1 MALAIQTLAKDANI
15 SKLASANDVSRK
27 YLYQQKGKACDALRE
42 VFAPD
47 SADEEVL
54 FSIPVTTAW
63 LDQFVVSLTL
73 TCHSSYRGVLQFVRD
88 LLGVSISLGSV
99 HNLLERAAKRALE
112 LNGAQDLSAIRVGL
126 NDEIFHCNEPVLA
139 GVDARS
145 TYCYLL
151 AAEQHRDGDAWATHL
166 LCLRDQGLDPD
177 FFIGDQG
184 TGLRAGQ
191 AQVWDAKPCH
201 GDVFH
206 IVKQCEELAN
216 VLARMAQG
224 ATTRLR
230 AVQTKMEDAK
240 AKGVAHTYAVQ
251 LGQARKAEEQMA
263 RLARDIKTLT
273 QWLNRDV
280 LELAGPGL
288 ATRLELFDFVVAE
301 IHAREY
307 LDPERIRKVRV
318 ALQNQRDDLLA
329 FAAVLDEHLD
339 CIAHA
344 YEVSAHLVR
353 QACLLQ
359 RKPDTSN
366 AFWQGWNQLCAQM
379 GHKCHDVFE
388 AVMQAM
394 AQTPRCSSMVENL
407 NSRLRN
413 YFTLRR
419 QLGGNYL
426 ELLKFFLNHRA
437 FMRSRV
443 PERVGKSPRQL
454 MTGEV
459 HPHWLTMLGFGPL
472 QPQRS

>member
-1 MALAIQTLAKDANI
+1 MALAIETLAKDANL
-15 SKLASANDVSRK
+15 SKLASTNDVSRK
-27 YLYQQKGKACDALRE
+27 YLYQQKGKARDALQE
-42 VFAPD
+42 AFAPS
-47 SADEEVL
+47 SAGEEVL
-54 FSIPVTTAW
+54 FSIPVTSAW

-73 TCHSSYRGVLQFVRD
+73 TCHSSYRGVVQFVRD

-99 HNLLERAAKRALE
+99 HNLLQRAAKRALE
-112 LNGAQDLSAIRVGL
+112 LNCAQDLSAIRVGL

-139 GVDARS
+139 GVDVRS

-151 AAEQHRDGDAWATHL
+151 AAELRRDGDAWATHL

-177 FFIGDQG
+177 LFIGDQG

-230 AVQTKMEDAK
+230 AAEIKMEDAK
-240 AKGVAHTYAVQ
+240 AKGMAHTFSVQ
-251 LGQARKAEEQMA
+251 LGQARQAEEQMA
-263 RLARDIKTLT
+263 TLARDVKTLT

-307 LDPERIRKVRV
+307 LEPERIRKVRV

-366 AFWQGWNQLCAQM
+366 AFWQGWNRLCTQM

-394 AQTPRCSSMVENL
+394 AQTPRCSPMVENL

-419 QLGGNYL
+419 QLGGQYL
-426 ELLKFFLNHRA
+426 ELLKFFLNHRT
-437 FMRSRV
+437 FLRSRV

-454 MTGEV
+454 LTGEA

-472 QPQRS
+472 QPQQG

>member
-1 MALAIQTLAKDANI
+1 MDLAIETLAKDANL
-15 SKLASANDVSRK
+15 SKLASTNDVSRK
-27 YLYQQKGKACDALRE
+27 YLYQQKGKARDALQE
-42 VFAPD
+42 AFAPS
-47 SADEEVL
+47 SAGEEVL
-54 FSIPVTTAW
+54 FSIPVTSAW

-73 TCHSSYRGVLQFVRD
+73 TCHSSYRGVVQFVHD

-99 HNLLERAAKRALE
+99 HNLLQRAAKRALE
-112 LNGAQDLSAIRVGL
+112 LNCAQDLSAIRVGL

-151 AAEQHRDGDAWATHL
+151 AAELHRDGDAWATHL

-191 AQVWDAKPCH
+191 AQVWD
-201 GDVFH
+201 
-206 IVKQCEELAN
+206 
-216 VLARMAQG
+216 
-224 ATTRLR
+224 
-230 AVQTKMEDAK
+230 
-240 AKGVAHTYAVQ
+240 
-251 LGQARKAEEQMA
+251 
-263 RLARDIKTLT
+263 IKTLT
-273 QWLNRDV
+273 QWLKRDV

-307 LDPERIRKVRV
+307 LEPERIRKVRV

-366 AFWQGWNQLCAQM
+366 AFWQGWNRLCAQM

-388 AVMQAM
+388 AVMPAM

-419 QLGGNYL
+419 QLAGQYL
-426 ELLKFFLNHRA
+426 ELLKFFLNHRT
-437 FMRSRV
+437 FLRSRV

-454 MTGEV
+454 LTGEA

-472 QPQRS
+472 QPQQG

>member
-1 MALAIQTLAKDANI
+1 M
-15 SKLASANDVSRK
+15 
-27 YLYQQKGKACDALRE
+27 C
-42 VFAPD
+42 
-47 SADEEVL
+47 
-54 FSIPVTTAW
+54 
-63 LDQFVVSLTL
+63 LTD
-73 TCHSSYRGVLQFVRD
+73 TICT
-88 LLGVSISLGSV
+88 
-99 HNLLERAAKRALE
+99 ET
-112 LNGAQDLSAIRVGL
+112 
-126 NDEIFHCNEPVLA
+126 EITP
-139 GVDARS
+139 
-145 TYCYLL
+145 
-151 AAEQHRDGDAWATHL
+151 
-166 LCLRDQGLDPD
+166 
-177 FFIGDQG
+177 
-184 TGLRAGQ
+184 
-191 AQVWDAKPCH
+191 
-201 GDVFH
+201 
-206 IVKQCEELAN
+206 
-216 VLARMAQG
+216 
-224 ATTRLR
+224 
-230 AVQTKMEDAK
+230 
-240 AKGVAHTYAVQ
+240 KGVAHTYAVQ
-251 LGQARKAEEQMA
+251 LGQARQAEEQMA
-263 RLARDIKTLT
+263 TLARDIKTLT

-307 LDPERIRKVRV
+307 LDSERIRKVRV
-318 ALQNQRDDLLA
+318 ALQNQRNDLLA

-339 CIAHA
+339 CIANA

-419 QLGGNYL
+419 QLGGQYL
-426 ELLKFFLNHRA
+426 ELLKFFLNHRT
-437 FMRSRV
+437 FQRSRV

-454 MTGEV
+454 LTGQA